1 MRTVPLPPN
10 GQTSRAELQDRLLRH
25 LREVVRERDPYRAPD
40 GHSAVMSYMKQ
51 ELGRFGRLAVHEF
64 LYAGRTR
71 QNLILNLPGQQNR
84 GFILVGA
91 HYDAVPGSPGAD
103 DNGSALA
110 VLLEMASAFFDKPA
124 RRPMRLAAFDLE
136 EADRRGSVAYAQHL
150 RDQREPLALMVALEM
165 LGYRD
170 SRPGSQQYPAGLH
183 HFYPDRG
190 DFIGLIGNLR
200 TLPVL
205 WELARVMRKSVPCE
219 FLPVPSRGRI
229 VPDTRRSDHASFWDR
244 GNPAIMVTD
253 TANMRNPHYHKVS
266 DRIETLDIEFLA
278 GVCSGLIA
286 GLSAL

>member
-1 MRTVPLPPN
+1 
-10 GQTSRAELQDRLLRH
+10 
-25 LREVVRERDPYRAPD
+25 
-40 GHSAVMSYMKQ
+40 MKQ

-64 LYAGRTR
+64 LYAGRTY

-110 VLLEMASAFFDKPA
+110 VLLELAWAFSEKPA
-124 RRPMRLAAFDLE
+124 RRPVRLVAFDLE
-136 EADRRGSVAYAQHL
+136 EADRRGSVAYAQLL
-150 RDQREPLALMVALEM
+150 RDQRQPLALMVALEM

-170 SRPGSQQYPAGLH
+170 PRPGSQQYPAGLH

-205 WELARVMRKSVPCE
+205 WELARTMRKSVPCE

-229 VPDTRRSDHASFWDR
+229 VPDTRRSDHASFWDL
-244 GNPAIMVTD
+244 GYPAIMVTD
-253 TANMRNPHYHKVS
+253 TANMRNPHYHRMS
-266 DRIETLDIEFLA
+266 DQIETLDIAFLA
-278 GVCSGLIA
+278 AVCSGLIA
-286 GLSAL
+286 GLSVL